1 MKNVTGSP
9 YQSILRH
16 LILGGAIVGFA
27 VFGVGGWAATM
38 ELAGAVIAHGS
49 LVVESSVKKVQHPTG
64 GVVKEIRVREGDH
77 VKAGEI
83 LVRLDETQTKAA
95 AAIVSKNLEELI
107 AQQARLEAERDGE
120 DHITFPIGLTERASV
135 PNSNVARI
143 MVAEQKLF
151 LLRREARD
159 GRKAQ
164 LKERISQLKEQIQG
178 YVGQTE
184 AKARETELINKELEG
199 VRSLWKAKLVPL
211 TRLNALERDAARIEG
226 ERSQLIGAIAEAKGK
241 ITETQLQIIQV
252 DQDLRTEVAKDLAET
267 RSKVSEFV
275 ERKVASED
283 QLNRIDIR
291 APQNGIV
298 KQLAVHTVGGVIA
311 AGDTIMLIV
320 PDADTLTVEAKIAP
334 QDIDQLYL
342 GQPANLRFAAFNQ
355 RTTPE
360 IGGKV
365 SLISAD
371 ITQDPKT
378 GASYYLVQITPIA
391 SEIARLGDVKLMP
404 GMPVESFIKTGGRT
418 MFSYLVKP
426 LRDQIAMAFREK

>member
-1 MKNVTGSP
+1 MKNPTGSP

-16 LILGGAIVGFA
+16 LILGVAIVGFA

-49 LVVESSVKKVQHPTG
+49 LVVELSVKKVQHPTG

-77 VKAGEI
+77 VKAGDI
-83 LVRLDETQTKAA
+83 LVRLDETQTKASE
-95 AAIVSKNLEELI
+95 AIVSKNLDELI
-107 AQQARLEAERDGE
+107 AQQARLEAERDGD
-120 DHITFPIGLTERASV
+120 DHITFPISITERAGD

-143 MVAEQKLF
+143 MIAEQKLF
-151 LLRREARD
+151 VLRREARD
-159 GRKAQ
+159 GRKSQ

-178 YVGQTE
+178 YVGQTD
-184 AKARETELINKELEG
+184 AKVREIKLINKELEG
-199 VRSLWKAKLVPL
+199 VRELWKTKLIPL

-252 DQDLRTEVAKDLAET
+252 DQDLRSEVGKDLAET

-275 ERKVASED
+275 ERKVAAED
-283 QLNRIDIR
+283 QLKRVDIR

-298 KQLAVHTVGGVIA
+298 KQLSVHTIGGVIT
-311 AGDTIMLIV
+311 AGDSIMLIV
-320 PDADTLTVEAKIAP
+320 PDADALTVEAKIAP

-342 GQPANLRFAAFNQ
+342 GQLASLRFTAFNQ

-365 SLISAD
+365 SLISPD

-378 GASYYLVQITPIA
+378 GASYYLVQITPNA
-391 SEIARLGDVKLMP
+391 SEVARLGDVKLIP
-404 GMPVESFIKTGGRT
+404 GMPVDSFIKTGERT
-418 MFSYLVKP
+418 MISYLIKP
-426 LRDQIAMAFREK
+426 LRDQVARAFTEK